1 MKALPVGLEFNDDV
15 NDYPV
20 GPILTIK
27 GEPYQNIVRIKPDE
41 LLFAVNNPL
50 DCSFHRPQIMMD
62 EGFMGKLAYS
72 LRQGAL
78 LDLSYQ
84 KTYEEIEN
92 GKQIILFH

>member
-1 MKALPVGLEFNDDV
+1 MKALPVGLDFYEDV

-27 GEPYQNIVRIKPDE
+27 GEPYQNIVRIKPEE
-41 LLFAVNNPL
+41 LLFAVNNPR
-50 DCSFHRPQIMMD
+50 DCSLHKPQIMMD
-62 EGFMGKLAYS
+62 EGFLGKLAYS

-84 KTYEEIEN
+84 KTYE
-92 GKQIILFH
+92 